1 MAAKRSG
8 IGTVII
14 PKENRRD
21 LTEIDPVVRE
31 SLRFVPVETIDE
43 VLSEA
48 LIQAEPAGGE
58 SRAGGEDKEIITA
71 FVPVENPVQDAGLR
85 Q

>member
-8 IGTVII
+8 IRTVLI

-21 LTEIDPVVRE
+21 LAEIDPVVRE
-31 SLRFVPVETIDE
+31 SLRFVAAETIDE
-43 VLSEA
+43 VLAEA
-48 LIQAEPAGGE
+48 LRPAP
-58 SRAGGEDKEIITA
+58 KEEKQIITA
-71 FVPVENPVQDAGLR
+71 FVPVEQPVQDASLR